1 MPIVV
6 TKPIAVDNRLQQLGW
21 ELEQL
26 LEVVNAMVAARAGCT
41 DNDPASAPGWMS
53 WKEGTRR
60 MRELGRPMG
69 LMKDDTDQVPSLMDI
84 ERKLRFLVSNTDD
97 MTGLDNPFIQPQNR
111 SKRGPATERAVA
123 MNQGSLFDY
132 MDMPKVAPLSR
143 VSRIPGAYV
152 SWYICVYN
160 EGDEVRAELSCPVEV
175 EFGYFKDFHERII
188 LVGPD
193 GPHGASVRRRGPDDD
208 FGSASEFDIPV
219 TRR

>member
-1 MPIVV
+1 
-6 TKPIAVDNRLQQLGW
+6 
-21 ELEQL
+21 
-26 LEVVNAMVAARAGCT
+26 
-41 DNDPASAPGWMS
+41 
-53 WKEGTRR
+53 
-60 MRELGRPMG
+60 
-69 LMKDDTDQVPSLMDI
+69 
-84 ERKLRFLVSNTDD
+84 
-97 MTGLDNPFIQPQNR
+97 
-111 SKRGPATERAVA
+111 

-175 EFGYFKDFHERII
+175 EFGYVKDFHERII

-208 FGSASEFDIPV
+208 FGSASEIDITV

>member
-111 SKRGPATERAVA
+111 SKRGPAPERGVA
-123 MNQGSLFDY
+123 KNQGYMFDNK
-132 MDMPKVAPLSR
+132 DIPQVAP
-143 VSRIPGAYV
+143 
-152 SWYICVYN
+152 
-160 EGDEVRAELSCPVEV
+160 
-175 EFGYFKDFHERII
+175 H
-188 LVGPD
+188 
-193 GPHGASVRRRGPDDD
+193 
-208 FGSASEFDIPV
+208 
-219 TRR
+219 